1 MTSQNKNIKNVSI
14 NYRTDDSI
22 SVSIIENICRLLTER
37 KININLPDYDPV
49 LHPGIAGYVMKNTET
64 SAVPDLIIAIGG
76 DGTFLQTARMFIDSG
91 APIFG
96 VNRGK
101 LGFLTEFSPVE
112 YENYLQKILDGEY
125 IVTEKTVM
133 QAVHN
138 RNGIE
143 TSMFFFNDAV
153 ITKGAFSRAIEIE
166 LHIDDLFMNRYSGDG
181 LIIATATGSTAYSL
195 SAGGPIITPMANDVY
210 IVNAVCPHSL
220 SIRPVV
226 LPVTSV
232 TRAKTLTDRA
242 NLLLTIDGQ
251 VAIELN
257 GSDEIN
263 FMKSDKKMKI
273 ILHPEKNYYAILREK
288 LNWG

>member
-1 MTSQNKNIKNVSI
+1 MIKSVAI
-14 NYRTDDSI
+14 NYRPDDSNSI
-22 SVSIIENICRLLTER
+22 VIIEKICKLLAAK
-37 KININLPDYDPV
+37 KINIYMPDYDLVSDTAISGYITKAGETP
-49 LHPGIAGYVMKNTET
+49 LHP
-64 SAVPDLIIAIGG
+64 DLVIAIGG
-76 DGTFLQTARMFIDSG
+76 DGTFLKTARMFMDSG

-96 VNRGK
+96 INRGK
-101 LGFLTEFSPVE
+101 LGFLTEFSPDE
-112 YENYLQKILDGEY
+112 YEQYLLRILDGEY

-133 QAVHN
+133 QAIHN

-143 TSMFFFNDAV
+143 TPMFFFNDAV

-166 LHIDDLFMNRYSGDG
+166 LHIDGLFMNRYSGDG
-181 LIIATATGSTAYSL
+181 LIVATATGSTAYSL

-220 SIRPVV
+220 SIRPIV

-232 TRAKTLTDRA
+232 TRAKTLTDRT

-257 GSDEIN
+257 GSDEIY
-263 FMKSDKKMKI
+263 FMKSDKKMKL

>member
-1 MTSQNKNIKNVSI
+1 MTSQSKNIKNVSI
-14 NYRTDDSI
+14 NYRPDDSI
-22 SVSIIENICRLLTER
+22 SIAIIENICRLLTAR
-37 KININLPDYDPV
+37 KINISLPDYNPV
-49 LHPGIAGYVMKNTET
+49 SHPGITGYVIKNTET
-64 SAVPDLIIAIGG
+64 SAVPNLVIAIGG

-112 YENYLQKILDGEY
+112 YEKHLLKILDGEY

-257 GSDEIN
+257 YRDEIN